1 MPDQVYDMLSHPPKR
16 FGSVE
21 RTCCVAS
28 RGKLAPM
35 GKAIRTHKANP
46 SNPRLARTRT
56 SHQNFVEYQ
65 DFLNRM
71 YVVGLLT
78 KSTTKAMVKRKIEER
93 EAMEDWTRCAR
104 GLVDTGGGKSGRDKI
119 VADDKDKGDSTDKQH
134 SSEVIP
140 LSSYGDGTPIYY
152 APDRE
157 ITVSISAYYS
167 IRVAVNLYDNEKNV
181 KAKVRAKAGASQIP
195 LPQRL
200 DLLAAANGLFM
211 DNRLLDSKMLVVVNA
226 QTIINAAGA
235 KDSDK
240 SVWNVVDYN
249 MMKK

>member
-1 MPDQVYDMLSHPPKR
+1 MRVTKQSLRACIYAYNVKTLSSHAGLIGGRAMPDQVYDMLSHPPKR

-93 EAMEDWTRCAR
+93 EAKEDWTICAR
-104 GLVDTGGGKSGRDKI
+104 GLVDTGGDTSGRDKI

-140 LSSYGDGTPIYY
+140 LSSYGDGTPVYDAPDREIPIYY
-152 APDRE
+152 APDR
-157 ITVSISAYYS
+157 
-167 IRVAVNLYDNEKNV
+167 
-181 KAKVRAKAGASQIP
+181 
-195 LPQRL
+195 
-200 DLLAAANGLFM
+200 
-211 DNRLLDSKMLVVVNA
+211 KMFVVVNA
-226 QTIINAAGA
+226 QKINAAGA
-235 KDSDK
+235 KDSGK
-240 SVWNVVDYN
+240 SVRNVVDYN
-249 MMKK
+249 MMKKQK

>member
-93 EAMEDWTRCAR
+93 EAKEDCTRCAR

-140 LSSYGDGTPIYY
+140 LSSYGDGTPVYIMHPIVKSQYIMHPIVKCLLWSMHRQLMLLVQRIQ
-152 APDRE
+152 ARVSGTSWT
-157 ITVSISAYYS
+157 IT
-167 IRVAVNLYDNEKNV
+167 
-181 KAKVRAKAGASQIP
+181 
-195 LPQRL
+195 
-200 DLLAAANGLFM
+200 
-211 DNRLLDSKMLVVVNA
+211 
-226 QTIINAAGA
+226 
-235 KDSDK
+235 
-240 SVWNVVDYN
+240 
-249 MMKK
+249 

>member
-78 KSTTKAMVKRKIEER
+78 KSTTKAMVKRKIEEK
-93 EAMEDWTRCAR
+93 EAKEDCTRCAR

-140 LSSYGDGTPIYY
+140 LSSYGDGTPVYY

-167 IRVAVNLYDNEKNV
+167 IRVC
-181 KAKVRAKAGASQIP
+181 Q
-195 LPQRL
+195 
-200 DLLAAANGLFM
+200 
-211 DNRLLDSKMLVVVNA
+211 LV
-226 QTIINAAGA
+226 
-235 KDSDK
+235 
-240 SVWNVVDYN
+240 
-249 MMKK
+249 

>member
-1 MPDQVYDMLSHPPKR
+1 MRVTKQSLRACIYAYNVKTLSSHAGLIGGRAMPDQVYDMLSHPPKR

-93 EAMEDWTRCAR
+93 EAKEDWTICAR

-140 LSSYGDGTPIYY
+140 LSSYGDGTPVYY

-157 ITVSISAYYS
+157 IPIYYAPD
-167 IRVAVNLYDNEKNV
+167 R
-181 KAKVRAKAGASQIP
+181 
-195 LPQRL
+195 
-200 DLLAAANGLFM
+200 
-211 DNRLLDSKMLVVVNA
+211 KMFVVVNA
-226 QTIINAAGA
+226 QKINAAGA
-235 KDSDK
+235 KDSGK
-240 SVWNVVDYN
+240 SVRNVVDYN
-249 MMKK
+249 MMKKQK

>member
-28 RGKLAPM
+28 RCKLAPI
-35 GKAIRTHKANP
+35 GKAIRTHEANP

-71 YVVGLLT
+71 YVQ
-78 KSTTKAMVKRKIEER
+78 
-93 EAMEDWTRCAR
+93 
-104 GLVDTGGGKSGRDKI
+104 
-119 VADDKDKGDSTDKQH
+119 STDKQH

-140 LSSYGDGTPIYY
+140 LSSYGDGTPVYHAPDREIPVYY
-152 APDRE
+152 APDRKMF
-157 ITVSISAYYS
+157 V
-167 IRVAVNLYDNEKNV
+167 V
-181 KAKVRAKAGASQIP
+181 AKA
-195 LPQRL
+195 
-200 DLLAAANGLFM
+200 
-211 DNRLLDSKMLVVVNA
+211 
-226 QTIINAAGA
+226 QTINAAGA
-235 KDSDK
+235 KDSGK

-249 MMKK
+249 MMKKQK

>member
-78 KSTTKAMVKRKIEER
+78 KSTTKAMVKRKIEEK
-93 EAMEDWTRCAR
+93 EAKEDWKRCAR
-104 GLVDTGGGKSGRDKI
+104 GLVDTGGGKGGRDKI

-140 LSSYGDGTPIYY
+140 LSSYGDGTPRIIMH
-152 APDRE
+152 P
-157 ITVSISAYYS
+157 IVKSQSAS
-167 IRVAVNLYDNEKNV
+167 RPTTRSAWLSTCMTMKKLLKRRFV
-181 KAKVRAKAGASQIP
+181 
-195 LPQRL
+195 QRL
-200 DLLAAANGLFM
+200 AHLKSLSHRDSIFFPLAMACSWPTGLSIVKCLLWSMHRQLM
-211 DNRLLDSKMLVVVNA
+211 LLVQRA
-226 QTIINAAGA
+226 QTRVSGT
-235 KDSDK
+235 S
-240 SVWNVVDYN
+240 
-249 MMKK
+249 

>member
-93 EAMEDWTRCAR
+93 EAKEDWTRCAR

-167 IRVAVNLYDNEKNV
+167 IRVAVNL
-181 KAKVRAKAGASQIP
+181 
-195 LPQRL
+195 
-200 DLLAAANGLFM
+200 
-211 DNRLLDSKMLVVVNA
+211 
-226 QTIINAAGA
+226 
-235 KDSDK
+235 
-240 SVWNVVDYN
+240 
-249 MMKK
+249 